1 MDRTPPPDA
10 PVGVIDLP
18 APATL
23 PADPAPGPPVTDAPV
38 TDAPGAGDDPRGN
51 GSQGADPAGG
61 SSNGRV
67 PGSTWPPGSRP
78 GRVQRFFRGK
88 ESDAAWVRP
97 ALLVLLVGTT
107 FLYLWD
113 LGASGWGNSFYAAAV
128 QAGTKSW
135 KAMFFGSSDSSNF
148 ITVDKP
154 PAFLWPMEIS
164 ARIFGLNSWS
174 MLVPQ
179 ALEGVATVGLVY
191 LSVRRWFSAQAALLG
206 GLVVA
211 LTPVAAMM
219 FRYNNPDALLALL
232 LTGATYATMR
242 GIEKAQTKWLV
253 LAGALVGFG
262 FITKMMQA
270 FLIIPVMAV
279 VYLLAAPTGWWRR
292 VWQTIVMGLSVVVAG
307 GWWVAAVALTP
318 ASDRPYVGGSQN
330 NSILN
335 LIFGYN
341 GFGRLTGNE
350 SGSVGGAG
358 TGTSMWGPTGLTRL
372 FNAEFGN
379 MMSWLVPGALVMGAV
394 LLALTIRRRRTDRE
408 RAGLL
413 LWGGSLVCIGLTIS
427 LGQGIIHP
435 YYTVALA
442 APLGGLVGIATM
454 GLWERRS
461 TWPGRLGLAAG
472 LAATVWWSYVLL
484 GRTSNWFPSLRPFV
498 LVAGALGVL
507 AILLLPLLRSVP
519 KLAIGAVSVLGL
531 GAALAAPLFSTVAT
545 ADTPHNGAIPSVTP
559 SAQGGFGGPGGGPGG
574 GFPGGSPGAGFRRAF
589 AGGGFPG
596 AAPGGGFPG
605 GGFPGT
611 GSTGTGST
619 RTGSTGTGTGSTR
632 TGSTGTG
639 TGTGSTRT
647 GAGNSANSGNR
658 GSAHGFGG
666 FGGGTSTSP
675 FGGRTGFGRAF
686 GGTGGGTAGAG
697 FLSSSTSN
705 AALTKKLQE
714 NASHYTWVAAT
725 VNSNNAAGYQLASG
739 DPVMAI
745 GGFNGTDP
753 APSLA
758 QFEKYV
764 SEGKIHYYIASG
776 GGFGGG
782 GGAGGRSGS
791 DDASAIT
798 SWVESHFTA
807 ETVGGVTVYD
817 LTSPSK

>member
-1 MDRTPPPDA
+1 MDRTPHPDA

-18 APATL
+18 TPATL
-23 PADPAPGPPVTDAPV
+23 PADPTYPGTGSPGTDP
-38 TDAPGAGDDPRGN
+38 N
-51 GSQGADPAGG
+51 GADPNGTDPNGTDPNGTDPNGTDPNGTDAANGSSMGG
-61 SSNGRV
+61 S
-67 PGSTWPPGSRP
+67 PGSTWPPGPRP
-78 GRVQRFFRGK
+78 GRLQRFFRGK

-97 ALLVLLVGTT
+97 ALLVLLVGTG

-113 LGASGWGNSFYAAAV
+113 LGASGWANSFYAAAV

-174 MLVPQ
+174 MLAPQ

-206 GLVVA
+206 ALVVA

-232 LTGATYATMR
+232 LTGATYATIR
-242 GIEKAQTKWLV
+242 GLEKAQTKWLV

-292 VWQTIVMGLSVVVAG
+292 VWQTVVMGLSVVVAG
-307 GWWVAAVALTP
+307 GWWVAVVALTP

-358 TGTSMWGPTGLTRL
+358 GGGTSMWGPTGWTRL

-394 LLALTIRRRRTDRE
+394 LLAVTIRQRRTDRE

-454 GLWERRS
+454 GLWERRR
-461 TWPGRLGLAAG
+461 TWVGRLGLASA
-472 LAATVWWSYVLL
+472 LAATVWWGYVLL
-484 GRTSNWFPSLRPFV
+484 GRTPNWFPALRPFV

-507 AILLLPLLRSVP
+507 AILFLPLLRSMP

-531 GAALAAPLFSTVAT
+531 SAALAAPLFSTVAT
-545 ADTPHNGAIPSVTP
+545 AATPHSGAIPSVTP
-559 SAQGGFGGPGGGPGG
+559 TAQGGFGGPGGGFGG
-574 GFPGGSPGAGFRRAF
+574 GFPGGGRGGGFRRAF

-596 AAPGGGFPG
+596 AATGGGFPG
-605 GGFPGT
+605 GGFPGATT
-611 GSTGTGST
+611 GNSGTG
-619 RTGSTGTGTGSTR
+619 TGSTGTGTSR
-632 TGSTGTG
+632 TGT
-639 TGTGSTRT
+639 
-647 GAGNSANSGNR
+647 GNSANTGHRRSTN
-658 GSAHGFGG
+658 GFGG
-666 FGGGTSTSP
+666 FPGGSTSP
-675 FGGRTGFGRAF
+675 FGGRGSVGRAF
-686 GGTGGGTAGAG
+686 AGGAGGTAGGG

-705 AALTKKLQE
+705 AALTKKLQA
-714 NASHYTWVAAT
+714 NASRYTWVAAT

-776 GGFGGG
+776 GGGFGGG
-782 GGAGGRSGS
+782 GFGGGGATGGSS

-798 SWVESHFTA
+798 SWVESHFTS
-807 ETVGGVTVYD
+807 ETVGGVTVYN
-817 LTSPSK
+817 LTSESK